1 MRCSFRGG
9 GDGRSTPAT
18 PRADR
23 RRRLGPS
30 AAIVH
35 FLAAPEPDQRLA
47 LPLETGP
54 GGGGGGAAQGGGAA
68 GARGSTSPPGP
79 LAARPGSG
87 RARGAAQARAAGP
100 AGGGA
105 RCCTDPGQ
113 AGRRHCGGGVRSG
126 PRQARGRLREGRW
139 RPRARTRGPRG
150 SLPLPLPGVRPARP
164 SLPWQGLGF
173 KGTGTALREG
183 TGHRERTPRPGAG
196 RSRGRRR
203 QWMAARSPPRQ
214 LRRCQ
219 HRGPRWPRF
228 DCEAPGNYR
237 WFLPVTHNSFLPPS
251 GPLVV
256 PRMALTSENTP
267 LANSV

>member
-1 MRCSFRGG
+1 MGG

-23 RRRLGPS
+23 RRCLGPP

-35 FLAAPEPDQRLA
+35 FRAAPEPDQRLA

-105 RCCTDPGQ
+105 RCCTDPGR

-126 PRQARGRLREGRW
+126 PRQARSRLERGAGG
-139 RPRARTRGPRG
+139 RARARGDPGAPCPSPR
-150 SLPLPLPGVRPARP
+150 PGVRLAHP

-173 KGTGTALREG
+173 KGTGTA
-183 TGHRERTPRPGAG
+183 
-196 RSRGRRR
+196 
-203 QWMAARSPPRQ
+203 
-214 LRRCQ
+214 
-219 HRGPRWPRF
+219 
-228 DCEAPGNYR
+228 
-237 WFLPVTHNSFLPPS
+237 
-251 GPLVV
+251 
-256 PRMALTSENTP
+256 
-267 LANSV
+267 